1 MTKVQPRL
9 VRRQIDLVGTWPPE
23 MLPLLRRVYAARG
36 CRDVRSA
43 QPRLADLASPSGL
56 SNLTIAVQLLANA
69 IALQQS
75 ILVVG
80 DFDCDGATACALAVR
95 GLRLLGAQQ
104 VAYAV
109 PHRRVHG
116 YGLSP
121 ALVDELSQ
129 YQPDLLLTVDHGI
142 ACHAGVASAK
152 ASGWTV
158 IVTDHHLPGPSLPRA
173 DAIVNPNLEGDQFPS
188 KSLAGVGVVF
198 YLLLTLRAHFRQQSS
213 HCAAGQADLVTLL
226 DLVAVGTVA
235 DLVPLDDN
243 NRILVAA
250 GIRRIRQGQA
260 CVGLQALIERCGK
273 NAAHLSASDIGFA
286 LAPRLNAA
294 GRLDDMALGIDLLV
308 VDEVDHARQI
318 AEQLE
323 AINAQRKQMQHTMLC
338 AATAALAKL
347 ADPTDQKTAGV
358 CFYDPDW
365 HPGVVGLVAAK
376 MSERLYRPVV
386 AIAPSEPGSDLL
398 RGSARSIANL
408 HVRDLLA
415 QLQAN
420 EPGCMETFG
429 GHAKAAGLSLR
440 LQQLPRFKSAF
451 AQAAAK
457 TLASVALD
465 PVIESDGELMQG
477 EFSVQHAQA
486 LRFSGPWGQGFPE
499 PLFDGLFEVVRWR
512 AINATHLSLSLRH
525 PQHGQMLNAIQFHGW
540 LGQPPPAHIHCAFR
554 LACDDY
560 RGQGA
565 FILIVEHLWPA

>member
-1 MTKVQPRL
+1 MTRIIPRL
-9 VRRQIDLVGTWPPE
+9 VRRHTELAGTWPPE

-36 CRDVRSA
+36 CRDIRSA
-43 QPRLADLASPSGL
+43 QPRLAHLAGPSGL
-56 SNLTIAVQLLANA
+56 SNLSTAVQLLANA
-69 IALQQS
+69 IALRQS

-152 ASGWTV
+152 ALGWTV
-158 IVTDHHLPGPSLPRA
+158 VVTDHHLPGQSLPLA

-198 YLLLTLRAHFRQQSS
+198 YVLLALRAHFRQQSPQS
-213 HCAAGQADLVTLL
+213 AAGQADLATLL

-243 NRILVAA
+243 NRILVSA
-250 GIRRIRQGQA
+250 GIRRIRQGLA
-260 CVGLQALIERCGK
+260 CVGLQALIQRCGK
-273 NAAHLSASDIGFA
+273 NAAHLSTSDIGYA

-294 GRLDDMALGIDLLV
+294 GRLEDMALGIALLV
-308 VDEVDHARQI
+308 VDDGDHARQI

-323 AINAQRKQMQHTMLC
+323 VINTQRKQMQHAMLG
-338 AATAALAKL
+338 AATDALAKL
-347 ADPTDQKTAGV
+347 TDATDKKTAGV
-358 CFYDPDW
+358 CLYDPNW

-386 AIAPSEPGSDLL
+386 AMAPSEPGSDLL
-398 RGSARSIANL
+398 RGSARSIADL

-415 QLQAN
+415 QLQVN

-440 LQQLPRFKSAF
+440 LQQLPRFQSAF
-451 AQAAAK
+451 SHAVAK
-457 TLASVALD
+457 TLASAPSV

-477 EFSVQHAQA
+477 EFNFDHAQA

-499 PLFDGLFEVVRWR
+499 PVFDGVFEVVRWR

-525 PQHGQMLNAIQFHGW
+525 PQHGQMLNAIHFHGW
-540 LGQPPPAHIHCAFR
+540 LGQPPPGQILCAFR

-560 RGQGA
+560 RGQRA